1 MKKRKGII
9 LAGGTGSRLMPMT
22 GLLSKQVLPVYDKP
36 MIYYPLSVLMLAR
49 ISEIL
54 VISSPEHLPQLRE
67 TVLRLGNLGIEFK
80 FISQPRPEGIAQ
92 ALILGE
98 DFLDGSPCALIL
110 GDNIFFGHGFSET
123 LQNADENRSS
133 AQIFV
138 HQVNKPEQYGVIE
151 LNSDGKIIGIVE
163 KPSVPRSN
171 LAVTGLYF
179 FDPSASQLARQL
191 KPSQRG
197 ELEITDLNLLYL
209 KNNNLFFHEL
219 GRGVAWFDAG
229 TPSSLLDAAM
239 YVSAI
244 ETRQQTKI
252 AAPEEIALT
261 NQWITVDQF
270 LSLPNLAWDN
280 EYSKYLRNLLELRK

>member
-1 MKKRKGII
+1 
-9 LAGGTGSRLMPMT
+9 MPMT

-54 VISSPEHLPQLRE
+54 VVSSPEHLPQLRE
-67 TVLRLGNLGIEFK
+67 TILRLGNLGVEFE
-80 FISQPRPEGIAQ
+80 FVSQPRPEGIAQ
-92 ALILGE
+92 ALVLGE
-98 DFLDGSPCALIL
+98 DFLDGSPSALIL
-110 GDNIFFGHGFSET
+110 GDNIFFGHGFVDV
-123 LQNADENRSS
+123 LQNADQNGSS
-133 AQIFV
+133 AHIFV

-151 LNSDGKIIGIVE
+151 INSDGKILGIVE
-163 KPSVPRSN
+163 KPEVPRSN

-179 FDPSASQLARQL
+179 FDPSASQLARRL
-191 KPSQRG
+191 KPSPRG

-209 KNNNLFFHEL
+209 ENNNLLFHEL

-244 ETRQQTKI
+244 ETRQCTKI
-252 AAPEEIALT
+252 AAPEEIALK
-261 NQWITVDQF
+261 NQWITPNQF
-270 LSLPNLAWDN
+270 FALPNMAWDN
-280 EYSKYLRNLLELRK
+280 EYSKYLRNLPELRS

>member
-171 LAVTGLYF
+171 LGVTGLYF

-209 KNNNLFFHEL
+209 RNNNLFFHEL

-252 AAPEEIALT
+252 AAPEEIA
-261 NQWITVDQF
+261 
-270 LSLPNLAWDN
+270 
-280 EYSKYLRNLLELRK
+280 